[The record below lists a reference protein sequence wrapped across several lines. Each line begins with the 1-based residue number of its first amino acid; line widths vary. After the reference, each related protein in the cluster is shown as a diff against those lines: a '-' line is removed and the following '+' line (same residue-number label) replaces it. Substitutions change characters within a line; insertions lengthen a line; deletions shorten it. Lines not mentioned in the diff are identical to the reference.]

1 MSKEDKKKYTLLGFP
16 LVFWFILFVFL
27 SYYISTFSKKDED
40 KKIMLESPKP
50 TTPEME
56 KETKK
61 NQQTIRPFDK
71 IKSH

>member
-1 MSKEDKKKYTLLGFP
+1 MKKLLLLLIIP
-16 LVFWFILFVFL
+16 LVF
-27 SYYISTFSKKDED
+27 SCGKKDED
-40 KKIMLESPKP
+40 KKIQLEDTKP
-50 TTPEME
+50 TTPKMK